1 MEKKISSEH
10 LEALKA
16 EFEETKAKI
25 DEINRV
31 EGFNPSLLVT
41 CYSTGAEDR
50 LYLQAE
56 PAMVWFRLKYP
67 KGRLEQL
74 ATRINDNMAT
84 IEGRVYDD
92 EGNLL
97 ANAFVTRYRN
107 DSDSYGKDYVQ
118 NAGTSAIRKALGNC
132 GFGTPYNA
140 QYIEGITERV
150 DMATNTTAEP
160 PVDSGR
166 TTGKF
171 TVPGVNAA
179 KKVLSPAAPVPD
191 ETAGN
196 QTANDTQEP
205 VSSNEQA
212 PEPAHEMPE
221 KTAQATIPVPTPA
234 KKRGRP
240 KKVEEAPVK
249 DAAPTQTADIDES
262 AVQTAT
268 EGMEQR
274 LDAQPNMEHKE
285 PSDIG
290 PAEPSQPETTS
301 GEDEAEFASALAF
314 TVPNGRYAGKTFK
327 ELLDSGEK
335 SVIAYFL
342 KPLYAGQPSQAAALI
357 IAKHCPLN

>member
-1 MEKKISSEH
+1 
-10 LEALKA
+10 
-16 EFEETKAKI
+16 
-25 DEINRV
+25 
-31 EGFNPSLLVT
+31 
-41 CYSTGAEDR
+41 
-50 LYLQAE
+50 
-56 PAMVWFRLKYP
+56 
-67 KGRLEQL
+67 
-74 ATRINDNMAT
+74 
-84 IEGRVYDD
+84 
-92 EGNLL
+92 
-97 ANAFVTRYRN
+97 
-107 DSDSYGKDYVQ
+107 
-118 NAGTSAIRKALGNC
+118 
-132 GFGTPYNA
+132 
-140 QYIEGITERV
+140 
-150 DMATNTTAEP
+150 MATNTTAEP

-290 PAEPSQPETTS
+290 
-301 GEDEAEFASALAF
+301 
-314 TVPNGRYAGKTFK
+314 
-327 ELLDSGEK
+327 
-335 SVIAYFL
+335 
-342 KPLYAGQPSQAAALI
+342 
-357 IAKHCPLN
+357 

>member
-1 MEKKISSEH
+1 MENNISPER
-10 LEALKA
+10 LNALKA
-16 EFEETKAKI
+16 ELEETKAKI
-25 DEINRV
+25 SEINRV

-41 CYSTGAEDR
+41 CYTTDTEER

-74 ATRINDNMAT
+74 ATRVNDNMAT

-107 DSDSYGKDYVQ
+107 DNDAYGKDYVQ

-171 TVPGVNAA
+171 TVPGANAA

-191 ETAGN
+191 EKASN
-196 QTANDTQEP
+196 QPANAVQEP

-212 PEPAHEMPE
+212 PEPAHETPE
-221 KTAQATIPVPTPA
+221 KTAAAAIPVPTPA

-249 DAAPTQTADIDES
+249 ESAPSQTADIDES
-262 AVQTAT
+262 TVHTDN
-268 EGMEQR
+268 EEMEQQ
-274 LDAQPNMEHKE
+274 LDAQPHMEHKE
-285 PSDIG
+285 PSDISS
-290 PAEPSQPETTS
+290 AEPSQPETTG
-301 GEDEAEFASALAF
+301 GEDEDEFASALAF

-342 KPLYAGQPSQAAALI
+342 KPLYAGQPAQAAALI